1 MLDIAFSELLVIG
14 VVALVVIGP
23 EKLPKVA
30 RTAGILLG
38 RAQRYVSD
46 IKTDIN
52 RQIQFEEL
60 KALQAQMA
68 EQARALENTVKKEM
82 LETEAAL
89 TQSANSLKATVEQ
102 TGAELDAAGKSL
114 LAEVKQTEPQL
125 SSPSSAT
132 PETPAA
138 LEAPKDEPQDEL
150 YRGEP
155 PYTPPPPKS
164 PTSA

>member
-1 MLDIAFSELLVIG
+1 MLDIAFSEMLVIG

-38 RAQRYVSD
+38 RAQKYVTD
-46 IKTDIN
+46 IKSDIN

-60 KALQAQMA
+60 KALQEQMA
-68 EQARALENTVKKEM
+68 SQAKSLENTVKREM

-89 TQSANSLKATVEQ
+89 TQSAASLKASVEK
-102 TGAELDAAGKSL
+102 TGQEIGEAATAMATDARADSAPATEETIPAQ
-114 LAEVKQTEPQL
+114 LAAVE
-125 SSPSSAT
+125 
-132 PETPAA
+132 
-138 LEAPKDEPQDEL
+138 DNL

-155 PYTPPPPKS
+155 PPKF
-164 PTSA
+164 

>member
-14 VVALVVIGP
+14 VVALVVVGP

-68 EQARALENTVKKEM
+68 EQARAMENTVKKEM

-89 TQSANSLKATVEQ
+89 TQSADSLKATVEQ
-102 TGAELDAAGKSL
+102 TGREIDAAGKSL
-114 LAEVKQTEPQL
+114 LAEVAQTESQSP
-125 SSPSSAT
+125 PSSA
-132 PETPAA
+132 PEAPAA
-138 LEAPKDEPQDEL
+138 LEAPKDEL

-155 PYTPPPPKS
+155 PFVPPQSQSKS
-164 PTSA
+164 STSA

>member
-89 TQSANSLKATVEQ
+89 TQSADSLKATVEQ
-102 TGAELDAAGKSL
+102 TGREIDAAGKSL
-114 LAEVKQTEPQL
+114 VAEVTQKNTH
-125 SSPSSAT
+125 SPAA
-132 PETPAA
+132 PDAPAA
-138 LEAPKDEPQDEL
+138 LEAPKDEL

-155 PYTPPPPKS
+155 PFVPPQPQPQHNDNGN
-164 PTSA
+164 PLHP

>member
-1 MLDIAFSELLVIG
+1 MLVIG

-38 RAQRYVSD
+38 RAQKYVGD
-46 IKTDIN
+46 IKSDIN

-60 KALQAQMA
+60 KALQEQMA
-68 EQARALENTVKKEM
+68 SQARALEASMKKEM

-89 TQSANSLKATVEQ
+89 TQSAASLKASVEK
-102 TGAELDAAGKSL
+102 TGQDVVASTSAIAGEIRAEALPAEAG
-114 LAEVKQTEPQL
+114 
-125 SSPSSAT
+125 
-132 PETPAA
+132 TPAPPA
-138 LEAPKDEPQDEL
+138 AVEETL

-155 PYTPPPPKS
+155 PPKF
-164 PTSA
+164 

>member
-89 TQSANSLKATVEQ
+89 TQSADSLKATVEQ
-102 TGAELDAAGKSL
+102 TGREIDAAGKSL
-114 LAEVKQTEPQL
+114 LAEVSQTESHP
-125 SSPSSAT
+125 PSSSAPEAPAT
-132 PETPAA
+132 
-138 LEAPKDEPQDEL
+138 LEAPKDEL

-155 PYTPPPPKS
+155 PFVPPQPQHKS
-164 PTSA
+164 SPSA